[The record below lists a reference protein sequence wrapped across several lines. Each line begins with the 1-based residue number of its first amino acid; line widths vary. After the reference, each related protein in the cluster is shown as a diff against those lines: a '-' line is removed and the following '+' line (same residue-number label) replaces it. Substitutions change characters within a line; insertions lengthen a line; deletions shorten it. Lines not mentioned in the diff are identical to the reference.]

1 MHGAGPGQ
9 IGRRGGGRSH
19 LLGEGRARERRRTRN
34 HCQPDHHQAAQVGG
48 GHPQE
53 VALQAQGVPAAAIQ
67 QGDCRE
73 QNHSNHEDSDSDDD
87 DSEMLVI
94 HSDRNNSWQ

>member
-9 IGRRGGGRSH
+9 IGRRGCGRSH
-19 LLGEGRARERRRTRN
+19 LLGGGRAGERRRTRS

-53 VALQAQGVPAAAIQ
+53 VALVLQAQGVHAAAVQ

-73 QNHSNHEDSDSDDD
+73 QNPF
-87 DSEMLVI
+87 
-94 HSDRNNSWQ
+94 